1 MLQHYVDKVVV
12 LTHQP
17 RLDRQ
22 YLFDKAAKENG
33 LDYIF
38 FHALKDEN
46 PKRSFNLSQREI
58 LSIFGDTD
66 LETILVM
73 EDDADLRNLDL
84 IETILSELPNDWDM
98 LYLGANLK
106 PYPDFI
112 PPIRVSQHLFR
123 IFNAFTTHAIIYTH
137 KAVEQILDAYDGEQ
151 MYDAFL
157 DAKMLRSLNAYV
169 CSPFLSYQRPGRS
182 DLWETDVDYTD
193 TFQASENYLNSL
205 P

>member
-1 MLQHYVDKVVV
+1 MLHHYVDKVVV
-12 LTHQP
+12 LSHKS
-17 RLDRQ
+17 RIDRR
-22 YLFDKAAKENG
+22 YLFEKDARPRG
-33 LDYIF
+33 FRFDYFYAID
-38 FHALKDEN
+38 HDN

-58 LSIFGDTD
+58 LTIFADTD
-66 LETILVM
+66 LETILIM

-84 IETILSELPNDWDM
+84 IEPILSELPNDWDM
-98 LYLGANLK
+98 LYLGANVK
-106 PYPDFI
+106 PHPDFI
-112 PPIRVSQHLFR
+112 PPIRVSEHLFR

-169 CSPFLSYQRPGRS
+169 CSPFLSYQRPGMS
-182 DLWETDVDYTD
+182 DLWERTVDYTD
-193 TFQASENYLNSL
+193 TFKASENYLNSL

>member
-12 LTHQP
+12 LTNQP
-17 RLDRQ
+17 RIDRQ
-22 YLFDKAAKENG
+22 YLFDKAAKLEG

-58 LSIFGDTD
+58 LTIFADTD

-84 IETILSELPNDWDM
+84 IEPILSELPNDWDM
-98 LYLGANLK
+98 LC
-106 PYPDFI
+106 
-112 PPIRVSQHLFR
+112 VSQHLFR

-137 KAVEQILDAYDGEQ
+137 KAVEKILDAYDNEQ

-157 DAKMLRSLNAYV
+157 DAKMLRNLNAYV

-193 TFQASENYLNSL
+193 TFKASENYLNSL

>member
-1 MLQHYVDKVVV
+1 MIHHYVDKVVV
-12 LTHQP
+12 LTHRP
-17 RLDRQ
+17 RIDRR

-33 LDYIF
+33 LDYVYFYAIE
-38 FHALKDEN
+38 DSN
-46 PKRSFNLSQREI
+46 PKRSFNLSQRDI
-58 LSIFGDTD
+58 LTIFADTD
-66 LETILVM
+66 LETFLVM

-84 IETILSELPNDWDM
+84 IEPILSELPNDWDM
-98 LYLGANLK
+98 LYLGANVK
-106 PYPDFI
+106 PHPDFI

-157 DAKMLRSLNAYV
+157 DAKMLRNLNAYV
-169 CSPFLSYQRPGRS
+169 CSPFLSYQRPGMS
-182 DLWETDVDYTD
+182 DLWERTVDYTD
-193 TFQASENYLNSL
+193 TFQASENYLNNL